1 MDRFDQLRT
10 FVRVADLGSFSRAAD
25 DLERSRALVS
35 QQVAALERRLGAR
48 LLNRTT
54 RRVGLTGEGVEYLDR
69 ARRILA
75 ELDAADEAIMLTR
88 ERPQGRLRVD
98 VPTAFGRHLLIPA
111 LPAFTR
117 QYPQLS
123 LEVQLNNR
131 VVDLVAEEVDVALRV
146 GKVGQA
152 GLVARRIAT
161 MRLVTC
167 ASPGYLAKAG
177 VPRYDRGAARA
188 SLHRRPVVAER
199 ATARLDLPARS
210 FPAALSSELCAG
222 LQPARGG
229 DLGRHRRRRRAA
241 DRRPAGRGRRSRPG
255 RLRQVLPEQPRKG
268 RRSRWCTRRRR
279 GIRRR
284 CACSPTSP
292 RACCATGASAS
303 MPVPAPERAPPAHSR
318 SGDPDD
324 LHPRRTPRRTGAG
337 QLRRAIGATHRQR
350 CGSRPWQA
358 SGSTS

>member
-35 QQVAALERRLGAR
+35 QQIAALERRLGAR

-98 VPTAFGRHLLIPA
+98 VPTAFGRYLLIPA

-146 GKVGQA
+146 GKVGQT

-177 VPRYDRGAARA
+177 VPRTVEELRGHRCIGSLSSQNGRLRDWTFQKGAAR
-188 SLHRRPVVAER
+188 LR
-199 ATARLDLPARS
+199 
-210 FPAALSSELCAG
+210 F
-222 LQPARGG
+222 
-229 DLGRHRRRRRAA
+229 
-241 DRRPAGRGRRSRPG
+241 RPACALAFNLPEAVISAGIADGGILQTVDLLVAAAIASG
-255 RLRQVLPEQPRKG
+255 RLRQVLPESVAEGPAISVVHTQS
-268 RRSRWCTRRRR
+268 SRQSAKVRVFADFAARLLRDWSQR
-279 GIRRR
+279 IH
-284 CACSPTSP
+284 A
-292 RACCATGASAS
+292 RAGA
-303 MPVPAPERAPPAHSR
+303 
-318 SGDPDD
+318 
-324 LHPRRTPRRTGAG
+324 
-337 QLRRAIGATHRQR
+337 
-350 CGSRPWQA
+350 
-358 SGSTS
+358 

>member
-1 MDRFDQLRT
+1 MDRFEQLRT
-10 FVRVADLGSFSRAAD
+10 FVRVADLGSFSRAAG

-54 RRVGLTGEGVEYLDR
+54 RRVGLTGEGVEYLER

-75 ELDAADEAIMLTR
+75 EFEAADEAVMLTR

-111 LPAFTR
+111 LPTFTR

-146 GKVGQA
+146 GKIGQA

-177 VPRYDRGAARA
+177 LPRSVEALRE
-188 SLHRRPVVAER
+188 HRCIG
-199 ATARLDLPARS
+199 S
-210 FPAALSSELCAG
+210 LSS
-222 LQPARGG
+222 QT
-229 DLGRHRRRRRAA
+229 GRLREWSFQ
-241 DRRPAGRGRRSRPG
+241 RGRSRERYRPTCALAFNLPEAVISAGIADGGVLQTVDLLVAGAIASG
-255 RLRQVLPEQPRKG
+255 RLRQVLDEH
-268 RRSRWCTRRRR
+268 
-279 GIRRR
+279 
-284 CACSPTSP
+284 
-292 RACCATGASAS
+292 ATEG
-303 MPVPAPERAPPAHSR
+303 PPISIVH
-318 SGDPDD
+318 
-324 LHPRRTPRRTGAG
+324 T
-337 QLRRAIGATHRQR
+337 
-350 CGSRPWQA
+350 QA
-358 SGSTS
+358 SRHSAKVRVFADFTARLLRDWSQRIHARAGT

>member
-1 MDRFDQLRT
+1 VDRFDQLRT

-25 DLERSRALVS
+25 DLERSRALIS

-75 ELDAADEAIMLTR
+75 ELEAADEAIMQTR

-111 LPAFTR
+111 LPTFTR

-146 GKVGQA
+146 GKVGQP
-152 GLVARRIAT
+152 GLVARRIAS

-167 ASPGYLAKAG
+167 ASPGYLAGAG
-177 VPRYDRGAARA
+177 MPRSIEDLRG
-188 SLHRRPVVAER
+188 HRCIGG
-199 ATARLDLPARS
+199 
-210 FPAALSSELCAG
+210 LSS
-222 LQPARGG
+222 QN
-229 DLGRHRRRRRAA
+229 GRLREWVFQ
-241 DRRPAGRGRRSRPG
+241 RGRSRLRFRPSCALAFNLPEAVISAGIADGGVLQTVDLLVAGAIASG
-255 RLRQVLPEQPRKG
+255 RLRQVLPEHAAEGP
-268 RRSRWCTRRRR
+268 
-279 GIRRR
+279 
-284 CACSPTSP
+284 
-292 RACCATGASAS
+292 
-303 MPVPAPERAPPAHSR
+303 PVSVVH
-318 SGDPDD
+318 
-324 LHPRRTPRRTGAG
+324 T
-337 QLRRAIGATHRQR
+337 
-350 CGSRPWQA
+350 QA
-358 SGSTS
+358 SRHSAKVRVFADFAARLLRDWSQRLHVRAGA

>member
-10 FVRVADLGSFSRAAD
+10 FVRVADLGSFTRAAD

-54 RRVGLTGEGVEYLDR
+54 RRVGLTGEGVEYLQR

-161 MRLVTC
+161 MRMVTC
-167 ASPGYLAKAG
+167 ASPGYLANAG
-177 VPRYDRGAARA
+177 VPRSIEELRG
-188 SLHRRPVVAER
+188 HRCIGG
-199 ATARLDLPARS
+199 
-210 FPAALSSELCAG
+210 LSS
-222 LQPARGG
+222 QN
-229 DLGRHRRRRRAA
+229 GRLR
-241 DRRPAGRGRRSRPG
+241 DWTFQRGRSRLRFRPGCALAFNLPEAVISAGIADGGILQTVDLLVAGAIASG
-255 RLRQVLPEQPRKG
+255 RLRQVLPEHVAEGPPISVVHTQS
-268 RRSRWCTRRRR
+268 SRHSAKVRVFADFVARLLRDWSQR
-279 GIRRR
+279 IH
-284 CACSPTSP
+284 A
-292 RACCATGASAS
+292 RAGA
-303 MPVPAPERAPPAHSR
+303 
-318 SGDPDD
+318 
-324 LHPRRTPRRTGAG
+324 
-337 QLRRAIGATHRQR
+337 
-350 CGSRPWQA
+350 
-358 SGSTS
+358 

>member
-1 MDRFDQLRT
+1 MDRFEQLRT

-75 ELDAADEAIMLTR
+75 ELEAADESIMLTR

-131 VVDLVAEEVDVALRV
+131 VADLVADQVDVALRV

-161 MRLVTC
+161 MRLITC

-177 VPRYDRGAARA
+177 VPRTIEELRG
-188 SLHRRPVVAER
+188 HRCIGGLSPQNGRLRDWTFRKGSSRLRFRP
-199 ATARLDLPARS
+199 S
-210 FPAALSSELCAG
+210 CALSFNLPEAVISAG
-222 LQPARGG
+222 IADGGVLQTV
-229 DLGRHRRRRRAA
+229 DLLVAA
-241 DRRPAGRGRRSRPG
+241 AIASG
-255 RLRQVLPEQPRKG
+255 RLRQVLPEHATEGPPISVVHMQS
-268 RRSRWCTRRRR
+268 SRQSAKVRVFADFAARLLRDWSQR
-279 GIRRR
+279 IH
-284 CACSPTSP
+284 A
-292 RACCATGASAS
+292 RAG
-303 MPVPAPERAPPAHSR
+303 
-318 SGDPDD
+318 G
-324 LHPRRTPRRTGAG
+324 
-337 QLRRAIGATHRQR
+337 
-350 CGSRPWQA
+350 
-358 SGSTS
+358 